1 MMKHNTS
8 SYYNTDS
15 EKSQAVFL
23 RKYGCSAAASSAVK
37 AEGDALTAEGVSSL
51 QAQYGFMIA
60 PALRDLGKLG
70 LMQIPAD
77 APCTDAEQLA
87 AFADYF
93 KA

>member
-23 RKYGCSAAASSAVK
+23 RKYG
-37 AEGDALTAEGVSSL
+37 
-51 QAQYGFMIA
+51 FMIA
-60 PALRDLGKLG
+60 PARRDLGKRG

>member
-1 MMKHNTS
+1 M
-8 SYYNTDS
+8 
-15 EKSQAVFL
+15 
-23 RKYGCSAAASSAVK
+23 AA
-37 AEGDALTAEGVSSL
+37 GDAPTAESVSKL

-60 PALRDLGKLG
+60 PALRDPGKLG

-87 AFADYF
+87 VFADFF

>member
-1 MMKHNTS
+1 M
-8 SYYNTDS
+8 
-15 EKSQAVFL
+15 